1 MVYLCFGKTSCGEMT
16 KLLHTKWKCFHLAEL
31 NVRTS
36 KALVCYIKNFVLIA
50 KVGGLIR
57 HSKEEKETG

>member
-1 MVYLCFGKTSCGEMT
+1 MT
-16 KLLHTKWKCFHLAEL
+16 KLLHTKWKRFHLAEL